1 MLQAS
6 RIVVKSIACSTML
19 LAAACGGSERTQTET
34 AAQSSAQGAPAQSVT
49 EKPFAAGGRI
59 ELQLEAGT
67 YTVRAARDSMI
78 RVTLGANDGSPKV
91 DISTQ
96 DTRAGVVVKE
106 TPRKNFEATIEV
118 PPTADLVIRLTAG
131 DLTVEAIT
139 GNKDVESNAGN
150 VDIVT
155 GDATDYSSVDVS
167 VRAGDIKA
175 DPFGGS
181 RSGLLQTFTWS
192 GKGKYA
198 VRARLIAGNLTLRSR

>member
-1 MLQAS
+1 
-6 RIVVKSIACSTML
+6 
-19 LAAACGGSERTQTET
+19 
-34 AAQSSAQGAPAQSVT
+34 
-49 EKPFAAGGRI
+49 
-59 ELQLEAGT
+59 
-67 YTVRAARDSMI
+67 
-78 RVTLGANDGSPKV
+78 
-91 DISTQ
+91 
-96 DTRAGVVVKE
+96 
-106 TPRKNFEATIEV
+106 
-118 PPTADLVIRLTAG
+118 
-131 DLTVEAIT
+131 
-139 GNKDVESNAGN
+139 